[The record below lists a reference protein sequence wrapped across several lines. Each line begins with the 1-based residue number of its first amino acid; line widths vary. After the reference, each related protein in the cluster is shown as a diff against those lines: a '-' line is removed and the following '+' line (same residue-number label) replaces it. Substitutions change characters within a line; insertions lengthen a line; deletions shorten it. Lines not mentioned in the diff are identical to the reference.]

1 MATGKLF
8 LPSKHSVRTG
18 PLPKLL
24 YQSKSPATLEN
35 VAGHEKHLSNLEL
48 AGMTPGCKR
57 CLHVFCDTRAAQPKP
72 E

>member
-1 MATGKLF
+1 
-8 LPSKHSVRTG
+8 
-18 PLPKLL
+18 LL
-24 YQSKSPATLEN
+24 YQSKSPATLES

>member
-1 MATGKLF
+1 MPFIGSRNGYWEALLAF
-8 LPSKHSVRTG
+8 EAFSKNGASTKVA
-18 PLPKLL
+18 LSIK
-24 YQSKSPATLEN
+24 KSR
-35 VAGHEKHLSNLEL
+35 HEKHLSNLEL